1 MKKMVIIRNGSC
13 RRCGQ
18 CCDKSKA
25 QPMMWAIAEE
35 TEDPEYRMFSTNK
48 GKRRQPR
55 VCDRLGWEKTIAIPD
70 YSENDEFGNPSLE
83 MVDRPAKARCAIYK
97 TRPSV
102 CRDFPTH
109 PKDLMEIDN
118 CGYYFTIEWRDVE

>member
-1 MKKMVIIRNGSC
+1 MKKMVIVRNGSC

-25 QPMMWAIAEE
+25 QPMMWALAKE
-35 TEDPEYRMFSTNK
+35 TEDPDYRTFSTNK

-55 VCDRLGWEKTIAIPD
+55 ICDGLAYQPIW
-70 YSENDEFGNPSLE
+70 DEEDHICFC
-83 MVDRPAKARCAIYK
+83 KIYD
-97 TRPSV
+97 TRPPI
-102 CRDFPTH
+102 CQGFPAN

-118 CGYYFTIEWRDVE
+118 CGYYFTIEWREVDG